1 MKDVKIEEAVWHMKR
16 KEATQNM
23 QKEKNL
29 KIQVM
34 NRKKKVPEA
43 LAGASL

>member
-1 MKDVKIEEAVWHMKR
+1 MKDVKIEEAVRHMKR

-23 QKEKNL
+23 KREKNL
-29 KIQVM
+29 NIQVM
-34 NRKKKVPEA
+34 NREKKVPEA